1 MWQQRESNCREGKW
15 DANEMKYSMSAEV
28 KVLKYVSVYLC
39 VCRGIW
45 QKRWSTPIG
54 DSALPSW
61 SGRLWHA
68 FKRAVPTKRP
78 IQSNFPCFSSPLNP
92 RGTWLLNPAKSNES
106 QETTSVIASRLSP
119 RNVKHLYNTDFGGH
133 ITEAFYWKDDSGHSL
148 HLYVNLSNTTIWP

>member
-1 MWQQRESNCREGKW
+1 
-15 DANEMKYSMSAEV
+15 MSAEV

-45 QKRWSTPIG
+45 QECWSTPIG

-68 FKRAVPTKRP
+68 FKRAAPTKRA
-78 IQSNFPCFSSPLNP
+78 IQPNFPCFFSPLNP

-106 QETTSVIASRLSP
+106 QETTSVIASPLSP
-119 RNVKHLYNTDFGGH
+119 RTVKHLYNTDFGGH
-133 ITEAFYWKDDSGHSL
+133 ITEAFYWKEDSGHS
-148 HLYVNLSNTTIWP
+148 HLYVSLSNTTIWQNLTRGYIMYCIFACF